1 MSDDPFEHIPF
12 LGDLAKMLG
21 NQAGASW
28 DAARQ
33 LAVSIATDGQPE
45 GNVDPLDRIAIE
57 ELARVAELHV
67 ASLLDLPVHHGGL
80 LSVKA
85 VTPGVWASL
94 SLDAYKPL
102 FERLAT
108 ALAGGGALGSEIDP
122 EAQMMAG
129 LMKFLQPMMLGL
141 SAGSMVGHL
150 ARRSMGAYDLP
161 VPRPSAS
168 ELLVV
173 PATIARFADDW
184 SLPVADVRLWVCLS
198 ELTHHAVL
206 AVPHVRETLDGLLAE
221 WAGCFEPNPRA
232 IEDRLA
238 AIDLSDASSLEGLQA
253 AFADP
258 QALLGAMESD
268 RQRALRPRLDA
279 LVAVIIGVVDHVLDA
294 AGAGLLSS
302 FGPLSEAIRRQ
313 RVEVDQADRFVQQ
326 LLGLAVGQDQVE
338 RGSAFVKGI
347 IERAGGDGLA
357 RLWSAPQNLPTPA
370 EVDAP
375 GLWLARIEFTA

>member
-1 MSDDPFEHIPF
+1 MSDDPFEQIPF

-33 LAVSIATDGQPE
+33 LAVSIATDGAPE
-45 GNVDPLDRIAIE
+45 TNVDPIDRIAIE
-57 ELARVAELHV
+57 ELVRVAELQV
-67 ASLLDLPVHHGGL
+67 TALLDLPVHHGTM
-80 LSVKA
+80 VPVRA

-94 SLDAYKPL
+94 SLDAYRPL
-102 FERLAT
+102 FERLAS
-108 ALAGGGALGSEIDP
+108 ALAGTAGTAAGDDP
-122 EAQMMAG
+122 ESQMLAG
-129 LMKFLQPMMLGL
+129 LMRFLQPMMLGL

-150 ARRSMGAYDLP
+150 ARRAMGAYDLP
-161 VPRPSAS
+161 VPRPGAN

-184 SLPVADVRLWVCLS
+184 SLPLADVQLWVCLS

-206 AVPHVRETLDGLLAE
+206 GVPHVRSTLDALLSE

-232 IEDRLA
+232 IEDRLGA
-238 AIDLSDASSLEGLQA
+238 VDLSDASSLESLQA
-253 AFADP
+253 AFSDP

-268 RQRALRPRLDA
+268 RQRAMRPRLDA
-279 LVAVIIGVVDHVLDA
+279 IVAVIIGVVDHVLDS
-294 AGAGLLSS
+294 AGARLLSS
-302 FGPLSEAIRRQ
+302 FGPLSEAMRRQ

-338 RGSAFVKGI
+338 RGASFVRGV
-347 IERAGGDGLA
+347 IERAGTDGLG
-357 RLWSAPQNLPTPA
+357 RLWSNPDHLPTAA

-375 GLWLARIEFTA
+375 GLWLARIDL